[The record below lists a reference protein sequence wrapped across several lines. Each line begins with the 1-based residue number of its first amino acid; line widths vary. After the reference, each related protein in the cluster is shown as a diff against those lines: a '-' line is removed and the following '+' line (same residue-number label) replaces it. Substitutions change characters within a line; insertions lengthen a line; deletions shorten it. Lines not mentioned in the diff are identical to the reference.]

1 MLTTPDV
8 VFAAVVVL
16 LFCGVVAV
24 TVAVLPLC
32 DTVVAAVVVLLSFV
46 VVAAVVDVSAA
57 LDVAAVVVVV
67 AVTLDCEA
75 VVTTSSIIIAPSIRL
90 ISDVISLPFS
100 STMNAFSHVIG
111 YLPALQSSGTLYVSV
126 NTVAFSA
133 AILFKPS
140 GVANARSF
148 SPLSII
154 SAP

>member
-24 TVAVLPLC
+24 TIAVLPLC
-32 DTVVAAVVVLLSFV
+32 DTVVAAVVVLLLFV
-46 VVAAVVDVSAA
+46 VVATIVDVSAVLDVAAVVDVTIGC
-57 LDVAAVVVVV
+57 D
-67 AVTLDCEA
+67 A

>member
-57 LDVAAVVVVV
+57 LDVATVVVV
-67 AVTLDCEA
+67 TIGCEA

>member
-32 DTVVAAVVVLLSFV
+32 DTVVAAVVVLLLFV
-46 VVAAVVDVSAA
+46 VVATIVDVSAV
-57 LDVAAVVVVV
+57 LDAAAVVVV
-67 AVTLDCEA
+67 TIGCDA

>member
-1 MLTTPDV
+1 MLPPCGV
-8 VFAAVVVL
+8 VALAVVVL

-32 DTVVAAVVVLLSFV
+32 DTVVATVVVLLSFV
-46 VVAAVVDVSAA
+46 VVVTVVDVSAA
-57 LDVAAVVVVV
+57 LDVAAVVVV
-67 AVTLDCEA
+67 TIGCEA

>member
-32 DTVVAAVVVLLSFV
+32 DTVVTAVVVLLLFV
-46 VVAAVVDVSAA
+46 VVATIVDVSAV
-57 LDVAAVVVVV
+57 LDVATVVVV
-67 AVTLDCEA
+67 TIGCDA

>member
-32 DTVVAAVVVLLSFV
+32 DTVVAAVVVLLLFV
-46 VVAAVVDVSAA
+46 VVATIVDVSAV
-57 LDVAAVVVVV
+57 LDAAVVVV
-67 AVTLDCEA
+67 TIGCDA

>member
-1 MLTTPDV
+1 M
-8 VFAAVVVL
+8 
-16 LFCGVVAV
+16 
-24 TVAVLPLC
+24 LPLC
-32 DTVVAAVVVLLSFV
+32 DTVVAAVVVLLPFV
-46 VVAAVVDVSAA
+46 VVVTVVDVSAA
-57 LDVAAVVVVV
+57 LDVAAVVVV
-67 AVTLDCEA
+67 AVTLDCDA

>member
-1 MLTTPDV
+1 M
-8 VFAAVVVL
+8 
-16 LFCGVVAV
+16 
-24 TVAVLPLC
+24 LPLC
-32 DTVVAAVVVLLSFV
+32 DTVVAAVVVLLLFV
-46 VVAAVVDVSAA
+46 VVATIVDVSAV
-57 LDVAAVVVVV
+57 LDVAAVVVV
-67 AVTLDCEA
+67 TIGCDA

-154 SAP
+154 SAS

>member
-32 DTVVAAVVVLLSFV
+32 DTVVAAVVVLLLFV
-46 VVAAVVDVSAA
+46 VVATIVDVSAV
-57 LDVAAVVVVV
+57 LDVATVVVV
-67 AVTLDCEA
+67 TIGCDA